1 MVGFSSIKLAVLGAM
16 FVLLVTLGTVSKL
29 LWSDLRTRDAK
40 IQSQA
45 HDLEILTADVGR
57 WRAAWADSQN
67 ALRRLQNQI
76 DSEDVLAR
84 HFQGEQVKTVAQRQL
99 ESRAAQNRTS
109 SILQTLKDQVDQHAT
124 ATSSVIHE
132 GFDPVVLAGI
142 RWLQCLQSASR
153 TGADTAKCQGGAT
166 LPTGK
171 SYAVGPT
178 ARAGR
183 YAPTVSQQL
192 WLLGLVY
199 RFREWGAACYADKDA
214 IMVAQDAASK
224 VGKIVNSH
232 P

>member
-1 MVGFSSIKLAVLGAM
+1 MVGFSSIKLAVFGAM
-16 FVLLVTLGTVSKL
+16 FVLVVTLGTVSRL
-29 LWSDLRTRDAK
+29 LWSDLRIRDAK
-40 IQSQA
+40 IQSQS
-45 HDLEILTADVGR
+45 HDLEILTADVSR
-57 WRAAWADSQN
+57 WRAAWTDSQN
-67 ALRRLQNQI
+67 ALTRLQKQI
-76 DSEDVLAR
+76 DSEDVLVR
-84 HFQGEQVKTVAQRQL
+84 HFQGEQAKAVVQRQL
-99 ESRAAQNRTS
+99 ESRAAKNRTN
-109 SILQTLKDQVDQHAT
+109 SILQTLKGQADEHAT
-124 ATSSVIHE
+124 PTSSVVHE

-153 TGADTAKCQGGAT
+153 TGADAAKCQGRAT